1 MSLMRMGMVSFLFF
15 LVLSGVAIAERSV
28 YRDQAI
34 QSSVVVDIEAQRTR
48 CAEGRLYF
56 EGACRPLSFS
66 AAWLL
71 PMQKLLMP

>member
-1 MSLMRMGMVSFLFF
+1 MSLMRMSMVSFLFF

-48 CAEGRLYF
+48 CAEGRL
-56 EGACRPLSFS
+56 
-66 AAWLL
+66 
-71 PMQKLLMP
+71 